1 MPFADV
7 RRERE
12 KQQTQLPKLM
22 QEDTTLHLSFNRLI
36 NGALAASTNDKYVRP
51 WLMFRKWLAQ
61 YDITEPLT
69 VDAQIVAFYVV
80 HLITSAELR
89 GIGNALVLTALAA
102 IGHNFSLA
110 GITAPTCS
118 PHLTLLR
125 RVAKRTLHPLI
136 SLCEPISSVDM
147 FTVLTKFLTAT
158 CDLRDRM
165 HLTCFLLMF
174 LGLFRFSDMQSI
186 LVHRDLFQFI
196 RKSELDPTIDG
207 MLIFIPCSKTDQF
220 WLGAWVAVGATG
232 GIFCPVRL
240 VMDLFRLG
248 GYVIDSNTM
257 DVGPLLRATQL
268 RHHPQRYVLA
278 QRTAPFS
285 TPIQPLSYAAFRQN
299 VQSLVFRATTKHI
312 GMHAAR
318 SGGASLAAELNI
330 DSRLVCG
337 LGRWKLGNTFADTYI
352 KMMDGNMRKYFQLT
366 RTLWPH

>member
-1 MPFADV
+1 M

-12 KQQTQLPKLM
+12 NQQTRLPERM
-22 QEDTTLHLSFNRLI
+22 QKDMSLQFSFNRLI
-36 NGALAASTNDKYVRP
+36 NGALASSTNDKYVRP
-51 WLMFRKWLAQ
+51 WLKFREWLAQ

-69 VDAQIVAFYVV
+69 IDAQIVAFYVV

-89 GIGNALVLTALAA
+89 CIGDALVLTALASIA
-102 IGHNFSLA
+102 HHFSLA
-110 GITAPTCS
+110 GLAPPTNS

-125 RVAKRTLHPLI
+125 RAAKRTLQPLR
-136 SLCEPISSVDM
+136 SLCEPISSVDLYI
-147 FTVLTKFLTAT
+147 VLVKFLTPT

-174 LGLFRFSDMQSI
+174 LGLFRFSDIQSI
-186 LVHRDLFQFI
+186 LVHKDLFQFI
-196 RKSELDPTIDG
+196 RKSESDPTIDG
-207 MLIFIPCSKTDQF
+207 MLIFIPCSKTDQY

-232 GIFCPVRL
+232 GVFCPVRL

-248 GYVIDSNTM
+248 GYVVDSSTV

-268 RHHPQRYVLA
+268 RHHPQRYVLK
-278 QRTAPFS
+278 QRTAPLS
-285 TPIQPLSYAAFRQN
+285 APIQPLSYAAYRQN
-299 VQSLVFRATTKHI
+299 VQSLVFRATAKHV

-337 LGRWKLGNTFADTYI
+337 LGRWKLGNTFADIYI
-352 KMMDGNMRKYFQLT
+352 RMMDGNMRKYFQLT

>member
-1 MPFADV
+1 M
-7 RRERE
+7 RKERER
-12 KQQTQLPKLM
+12 QHTQLPKRLR
-22 QEDTTLHLSFNRLI
+22 EDTALNQSFKRLI
-36 NGALAASTNDKYVRP
+36 NGALAYSTNEKYARP
-51 WLMFRKWLAQ
+51 WLRFREWLAQ

-69 VDAQIVAFYVV
+69 IDAQTVAFYVV
-80 HLITSAELR
+80 HLITSADLR
-89 GIGNALVLTALAA
+89 GIGDALVLTALASIA
-102 IGHNFSLA
+102 HHFSLA
-110 GITAPTCS
+110 GITSPTSS

-125 RVAKRTLHPLI
+125 RVAKRSLHPLK
-136 SLCEPISSVDM
+136 SLCEPISSVDLY
-147 FTVLTKFLTAT
+147 TVLVTFLTPT

-186 LVHRDLFQFI
+186 LVHKDLFQFI
-196 RKSELDPTIDG
+196 RKSESDPALDG
-207 MLIFIPCSKTDQF
+207 MLIFIPCSKTDQY
-220 WLGAWVAVGATG
+220 WLGAWVAIGATG

-240 VMDLFRLG
+240 VMDLLRLG
-248 GYVIDSNTM
+248 GYVIDSNTV

-268 RHHPQRYVLA
+268 RYHPRRFILRQC
-278 QRTAPFS
+278 TAPLL

-299 VQSLVFRATTKHI
+299 VESLVFRATGKHV